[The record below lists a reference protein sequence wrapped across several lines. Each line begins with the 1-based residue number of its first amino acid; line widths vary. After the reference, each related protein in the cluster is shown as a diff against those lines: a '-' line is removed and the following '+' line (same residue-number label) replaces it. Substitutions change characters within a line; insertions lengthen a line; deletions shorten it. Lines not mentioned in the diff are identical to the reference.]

1 MTFSKLRKNLNGNN
15 EENAY
20 ELLRFSNKLNTIVV
34 GGASRLL
41 NYFIKNVQPKKIIS
55 YADKRWSNGSLYKK
69 LGFEH
74 IRDSKP
80 NYYYIVNDK
89 RENRFNYR
97 KDVLVKEGYDN
108 SKTEHQIMKER
119 KIYRIYDCGCMVYE
133 MNPNK

>member
-15 EENAY
+15 EENVY

-55 YADKRWSNGSLYKK
+55 YADKRWSNGSLYEK
-69 LGFEH
+69 LGFKH